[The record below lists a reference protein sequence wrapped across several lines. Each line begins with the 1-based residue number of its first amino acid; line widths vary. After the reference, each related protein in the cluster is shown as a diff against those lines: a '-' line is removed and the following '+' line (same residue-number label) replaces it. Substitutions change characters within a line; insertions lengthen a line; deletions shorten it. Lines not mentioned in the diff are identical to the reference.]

1 MAVKVGCGTGLQAEG
16 TAYAKILRLEEV
28 FSPSCSCFTVYQ
40 PAFSMLLLQQY
51 VVYVVYVRGA
61 EGGCTVM
68 YSTDIY

>member
-28 FSPSCSCFTVYQ
+28 FSPSCSYFTVYQ
-40 PAFSMLLLQQY
+40 PAFSMLLLQE
-51 VVYVVYVRGA
+51 YVVYVRGA